1 MIRQELLDL
10 LRCPQTKRRLQLA
23 DESLVARINQ
33 GIAAGTIKNR
43 VDETLGTL
51 LSGGLLPEGGNLLYQ
66 IVDDLPIMLVDEAV
80 PLEQLQP
87 GKPGP
92 G

>member
-10 LRCPQTKRRLQLA
+10 LRCPQTKRPLQLA

-43 VDETLGTL
+43 VDETVGTP

-66 IVDDLPIMLVDEAV
+66 IVDDLPMMLVDEAI
-80 PLEQLQP
+80 PLEQLHP
-87 GKPGP
+87 EKPGP